1 MSGPSR
7 SYELPIAGRAMEV
20 RNFSRAAPG
29 NESAPPA
36 TAEIVFS
43 AGAAVRRYDYW
54 RERAYNEVLVVD
66 DTAIR
71 MDRFKRGI
79 PLLNTH
85 SAWDLEDQLG
95 VVENPK
101 IEAGRGIAT
110 ATFSRRESVAGVV
123 QDVQDGIIRSVSVG
137 YVRHRVEMEPP
148 ANDGAAW
155 TYRVV
160 DWEPMEVSLVPIPA
174 DMDSQILR
182 SAGDQPLADE
192 SQLRHY
198 PCEFVEISTR
208 NITMTTP
215 TITPEQRAEV
225 ADLCK
230 RHNVTHLADR
240 LQGAT
245 PDQARAAILEELVQR
260 DQAAGG
266 HRNIT
271 PDHFI
276 RSNMNTT
283 TQPGER
289 EAILNTLIQRMGG
302 KADGPT
308 VRGSVIDLAERT
320 LHLGGV
326 RLSGGE
332 TDQQIL
338 QRAFGM
344 SGTSDFKALLG
355 NAVGRVLHETYD
367 AYEPALK
374 AVARQVNLPDFRAR
388 SIVRLGDAPSLEKVN
403 EHGEY
408 KYGSM
413 ADTVNTWALSTYGRI
428 IGLTRQAIIN
438 DDLDGFADLIRK
450 FGVSAAQREAAELV
464 AVLTGNPKV
473 DGVDL
478 FSTDAGTLKTG
489 AESTLDLSSL
499 AEATHLLRMQRDQ
512 GGALLAQA
520 PGVLV
525 VPSALEWSARQLL
538 SSGYTP
544 TSAAGVQPLAL
555 DLVVEPRLDAV
566 SPTAWYLVASNQRA
580 LEYGYLDQAAGVQIA
595 QQDGFEVDGLLLK
608 ASLDF
613 GAGWAAPVGW
623 VKSTGSN

>member
-1 MSGPSR
+1 MSGPEILKR
-7 SYELPIAGRAMEV
+7 ELLLDATRAE
-20 RNFSRAAPG
+20 G
-29 NESAPPA
+29 
-36 TAEIVFS
+36 
-43 AGAAVRRYDYW
+43 D
-54 RERAYNEVLVVD
+54 L
-66 DTAIR
+66 
-71 MDRFKRGI
+71 I
-79 PLLNTH
+79 PCT
-85 SAWDLEDQLG
+85 
-95 VVENPK
+95 
-101 IEAGRGIAT
+101 IAT
-110 ATFSRRESVAGVV
+110 ATPVMRGNLAEVLDCSPAGVDLTRAPLPLIV
-123 QDVQDGIIRSVSVG
+123 AHDQSRLSVGLVENLKPSGDRVTGQVRFGTSPEAQQIKADVQAGVIRSLSVG
-137 YVRHRVEMEPP
+137 YALLDEGQLS
-148 ANDGAAW
+148 ADGKALS
-155 TYRVV
+155 YR
-160 DWEPMEVSLVPIPA
+160 WMPYEVSVVSVPA
-174 DMDSQILR
+174 DPKAGFFR
-182 SAGDQPLADE
+182 SLNAP
-192 SQLRHY
+192 
-198 PCEFVEISTR
+198 ST
-208 NITMTTP
+208 TAMTTT

-225 ADLCK
+225 TDLCK

-260 DQAAGG
+260 DLAAGG

-271 PDHFI
+271 PDHFL
-276 RSNMNTT
+276 RSNMNTTT

-289 EAILNTLIQRMGG
+289 EAILETLVQRMGG
-302 KADGPT
+302 KANGPT
-308 VRGSVIDLAERT
+308 LRGSVVDLAERT
-320 LHLGGV
+320 LQLGGV

-355 NAVGRVLHETYD
+355 SAVGRVLHETYD
-367 AYEPALK
+367 AYQPALK
-374 AVARQVNLPDFRAR
+374 GVARQVNLPDFRAR

-478 FSTDAGTLKTG
+478 FSTTAGTLQTG
-489 AESTLDLSSL
+489 TATALALSSL

-512 GGALLAQA
+512 GGALLAQS

-525 VPSALEWSARQLL
+525 VPSALEWTARQLL

-580 LEYGYLDQAAGVQIA
+580 LEYGYLDQAQGLQIT
-595 QQDGFEVDGLLLK
+595 QQDGFEVDGLQLK

-623 VKSTGSN
+623 IKSTGSN

>member
-1 MSGPSR
+1 MSGPEILKR
-7 SYELPIAGRAMEV
+7 ELVLDGTRAE
-20 RNFSRAAPG
+20 G
-29 NESAPPA
+29 
-36 TAEIVFS
+36 
-43 AGAAVRRYDYW
+43 D
-54 RERAYNEVLVVD
+54 L
-66 DTAIR
+66 
-71 MDRFKRGI
+71 I
-79 PLLNTH
+79 PCT
-85 SAWDLEDQLG
+85 
-95 VVENPK
+95 
-101 IEAGRGIAT
+101 IAT
-110 ATFSRRESVAGVV
+110 ATPVMRGNLAEVLDCSPAGVDLTRAPLPLIV
-123 QDVQDGIIRSVSVG
+123 AHDQSRLSVGLVENLKPSGDRVTGQVRFGTSPEAQQIKADVQAGVIRSLSVG
-137 YVRHRVEMEPP
+137 YALLDEGQLS
-148 ANDGAAW
+148 ADGKALS
-155 TYRVV
+155 YR
-160 DWEPMEVSLVPIPA
+160 WMPYEVSVVSVPA
-174 DMDSQILR
+174 DPQAGFFR
-182 SAGDQPLADE
+182 SLNTPN
-192 SQLRHY
+192 
-198 PCEFVEISTR
+198 TT
-208 NITMTTP
+208 TMTTP

-271 PDHFI
+271 PDHLI
-276 RSNMNTT
+276 RSNMNTN

-302 KADGPT
+302 KADGP
-308 VRGSVIDLAERT
+308 VLRGSVIDLAERT
-320 LHLGGV
+320 LQQGGV

-338 QRAFGM
+338 QRAFAM

-367 AYEPALK
+367 AYQPALK

-413 ADTVNTWALSTYGRI
+413 VDTVNTWQLSSYGRI
-428 IGLTRQAIIN
+428 VGLTRQAIIN
-438 DDLDGFADLIRK
+438 DDLGGFADLIRK

-464 AVLTGNPKV
+464 AVLTGSPKV

-478 FSTDAGTLKTG
+478 FSVEAGTLKTG
-489 AESTLDLSSL
+489 AESALDLSSL

-512 GGALLAQA
+512 GGALLAQS

-525 VPSALEWSARQLL
+525 VPSALEWTARQLL

-544 TSAAGVQPLAL
+544 TSAAGVQPLTL

-580 LEYGYLDQAAGVQIA
+580 LEYGYLDQAHGIQIT

>member
-1 MSGPSR
+1 MSDASILKR
-7 SYELPIAGRAMEV
+7 ELVLDATRAD
-20 RNFSRAAPG
+20 G
-29 NESAPPA
+29 
-36 TAEIVFS
+36 
-43 AGAAVRRYDYW
+43 D
-54 RERAYNEVLVVD
+54 L
-66 DTAIR
+66 
-71 MDRFKRGI
+71 I
-79 PLLNTH
+79 PCT
-85 SAWDLEDQLG
+85 
-95 VVENPK
+95 
-101 IEAGRGIAT
+101 IAT
-110 ATFSRRESVAGVV
+110 ATPVMRGGLAEVLDCSAAGVDLGRAPLPLIV
-123 QDVQDGIIRSVSVG
+123 AHDQSRLAVGLVENLKPSGDRVTGQVRFGTSPEAEQIKADVQAGVIRSLSVG
-137 YVRHRVEMEPP
+137 YKLLD
-148 ANDGAAW
+148 DGQLSADGKAMS
-155 TYRVV
+155 YR
-160 DWEPMEVSLVPIPA
+160 WMPFEVSVVSVPA
-174 DMDSQILR
+174 DPQAGFFR
-182 SAGDQPLADE
+182 SLNTP
-192 SQLRHY
+192 
-198 PCEFVEISTR
+198 
-208 NITMTTP
+208 NTMTTP

-225 ADLCK
+225 ADLIK

-245 PDQARAAILEELVQR
+245 LDQARAAILEELVQR
-260 DQAAGG
+260 DLAAGG
-266 HRNIT
+266 HRNVT
-271 PDHFI
+271 HPDHFT
-276 RSNMNTT
+276 RSMNTT
-283 TQPGER
+283 TNTQPGER
-289 EAILNTLIQRMGG
+289 DAILNTLIQRMGG

-308 VRGSVIDLAERT
+308 LRGSVIDLAERT
-320 LHLGGV
+320 LILGGA

-332 TDQQIL
+332 SDQQIL

-355 NAVGRVLHETYD
+355 NAVGRVLHESYD
-367 AYEPALK
+367 AYQPALK

-388 SIVRLGDAPSLEKVN
+388 SIVRLGDAPRLEKVN

-464 AVLTGNPKV
+464 AVLTASPKV
-473 DGVDL
+473 DGADL
-478 FSTDAGTLKTG
+478 FSVEAGTLKTG
-489 AESTLDLSSL
+489 TASALSLTSL

-512 GGALLAQA
+512 GGDLLAQS

-525 VPSALEWSARQLL
+525 VPSALEWTARQLL

-555 DLVVEPRLDAV
+555 ELVIEPRLDAV

-580 LEYGYLDQAAGVQIA
+580 LEYGYLDQAQGIQIA

-613 GAGWAAPVGW
+613 GTGWAAPVGW

>member
-1 MSGPSR
+1 MSGPEILKR
-7 SYELPIAGRAMEV
+7 ELLLDATRAE
-20 RNFSRAAPG
+20 G
-29 NESAPPA
+29 
-36 TAEIVFS
+36 
-43 AGAAVRRYDYW
+43 D
-54 RERAYNEVLVVD
+54 L
-66 DTAIR
+66 
-71 MDRFKRGI
+71 I
-79 PLLNTH
+79 PCT
-85 SAWDLEDQLG
+85 
-95 VVENPK
+95 
-101 IEAGRGIAT
+101 IAT
-110 ATFSRRESVAGVV
+110 ATPVMRGNLAEVLDCSPAGVDLTRAPLPLIV
-123 QDVQDGIIRSVSVG
+123 AHDQSRLSVGLVENLTATGDRVTGQVRFGTSPEAQQIKADVQAGVIRSLSVG
-137 YVRHRVEMEPP
+137 YALLDEGQLS
-148 ANDGAAW
+148 ADGKAMS
-155 TYRVV
+155 YR
-160 DWEPMEVSLVPIPA
+160 WMPYEVSLVSVPA
-174 DMDSQILR
+174 DPQAGFFR
-182 SAGDQPLADE
+182 SLNTPN
-192 SQLRHY
+192 
-198 PCEFVEISTR
+198 T
-208 NITMTTP
+208 TTTP

-245 PDQARAAILEELVQR
+245 LDQARAAILEELVQR
-260 DQAAGG
+260 DLAAGG
-266 HRNIT
+266 HRNTT

-289 EAILNTLIQRMGG
+289 DAILNTLIQRLGG
-302 KADGPT
+302 KADGP
-308 VRGSVIDLAERT
+308 VLRGSVIDLAERA

-367 AYEPALK
+367 AYQPALK

-464 AVLTGNPKV
+464 AVLTGSPKV

-478 FSTDAGTLKTG
+478 FSESAGTLKTG
-489 AESTLDLSSL
+489 TTSALALSSL

-520 PGVLV
+520 PGALV
-525 VPSALEWSARQLL
+525 VPSALEWTARQLL

-544 TSAAGVQPLAL
+544 TSAAGVQPLTL

-580 LEYGYLDQAAGVQIA
+580 LEYGYLDQAQGIQIA